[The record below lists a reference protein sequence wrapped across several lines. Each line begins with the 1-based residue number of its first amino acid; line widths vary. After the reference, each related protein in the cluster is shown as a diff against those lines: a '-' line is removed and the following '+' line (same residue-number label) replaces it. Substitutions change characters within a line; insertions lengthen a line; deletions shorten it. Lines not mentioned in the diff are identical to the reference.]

1 MVCKKCQCLKCC
13 NLVFTQNVSI
23 VSGVLVLNIPQAT
36 YKNAEQVCIML
47 MQNLPVTENIMPVAI
62 TIGDETTQYILMN
75 CNGNA
80 IYSDQLKFKNIY
92 PTTVRTD
99 MKVFK
104 YNGSRLP
111 STKFNFMTI

>member
-1 MVCKKCQCLKCC
+1 MQYELAKKLGIKKEVVDLYNECEEEIGER
-13 NLVFTQNVSI
+13 FREI
-23 VSGVLVLNIPQAT
+23 HDIA
-36 YKNAEQVCIML
+36 

-99 MKVFK
+99 MKIFK

-111 STKFNFMTI
+111 STKFNFTTI